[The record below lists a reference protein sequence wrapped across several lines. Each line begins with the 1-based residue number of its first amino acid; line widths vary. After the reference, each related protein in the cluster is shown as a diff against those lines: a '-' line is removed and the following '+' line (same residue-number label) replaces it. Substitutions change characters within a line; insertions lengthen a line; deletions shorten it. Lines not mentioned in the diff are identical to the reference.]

1 MKSLLL
7 GLVLSLG
14 IGVAVPVC
22 AAEKVPAVLNFKMK
36 TLDGK
41 EVSLSKY
48 QGKVVLIVNVASR
61 CGLTPQYEALQ
72 KLYETYQD
80 KGFVILGFPC
90 NQFGKQE
97 PGTAS
102 QIKQFCT
109 SNYGVT
115 FDMFSKIDVNGPDA
129 APLYKFLTS
138 KQTDPDHAGRI
149 RWNFEKFLISK
160 EGKVVARFAPAVKPD
175 DPKVIAAIEREI
187 AK

>member
-1 MKSLLL
+1 MKSLIL
-7 GLVLSLG
+7 GVVLSLG
-14 IGVAVPVC
+14 TIFAMPLY

-36 TLDGK
+36 ALDGK

-48 QGKVVLIVNVASR
+48 QGKVILIVNVASR
-61 CGLTPQYEALQ
+61 CGATPQYEPLQ
-72 KLYETYQD
+72 KLYETYKD

-97 PGTAS
+97 PGSAL
-102 QIKQFCT
+102 QIKEFCT

-115 FDMFSKIDVNGPDA
+115 FDLFSKIEVNGPDA
-129 APLYKFLTS
+129 APLYRFLTS
-138 KQTDPDHAGRI
+138 KQTDPNHAGRI

-160 EGKVVARFAPAVKPD
+160 DGKIVERFATGIQPD
-175 DPKVIAAIEREI
+175 APKVIAAIEKEI